1 MQAKQA
7 NSAISN
13 ESACFFIQKCMAN
26 RTNRLCHTIFF
37 AFFSILKA
45 KTKGK
50 RTETLILFH
59 SIDLK
64 GGAGVMEQGK
74 DSSSESAVMTMERIE
89 EFLEDMARRDCRPGS
104 MKKYERNLRALYAFL
119 PEDKRIDRETM
130 SLWRTDLLERGYAA
144 RTVNS
149 CLSVGNQYMEYIQQ
163 ANWREK
169 DFLPVEASL
178 QPELSRSEYKRLLQ
192 TAKLLGKERLY
203 FTIKVLGSMGL
214 KVHELPE
221 VTRESLFSGR
231 ILLRERK
238 VRFPPLL
245 RQELEEYAERHGI
258 RAGPVFL
265 TRNGVPPD
273 RTQVWTEIRKLCQDA
288 RVPEEKANPRCLRNL
303 YQSTQ
308 ESIRSSISILI
319 EQAYDRLL
327 EEEQDSVGW
336 EVKLS
341 GK

>member
-1 MQAKQA
+1 
-7 NSAISN
+7 
-13 ESACFFIQKCMAN
+13 
-26 RTNRLCHTIFF
+26 
-37 AFFSILKA
+37 
-45 KTKGK
+45 
-50 RTETLILFH
+50 
-59 SIDLK
+59 
-64 GGAGVMEQGK
+64 MEQGK
-74 DSSSESAVMTMERIE
+74 DKSSESAVMTMERIK

-119 PEDKRIDRETM
+119 PEGKRIDRETM

-214 KVHELPE
+214 KAHELPE